1 MFFIRNFHNPFFM
14 THWLKNNP
22 HLLSGGF
29 KGIEKE
35 SLRID
40 TKGLISKT
48 VHPYALGSA
57 LTHSEITTDYS
68 EALIELITPPFS
80 DIRDTLKTL
89 QNIHQFVYENLDGEH
104 LLCASMPCGID
115 GDDSIR
121 IAEYGA
127 SNIGQMKHV
136 YRHGLWH
143 RYGRTMQAIAGIH
156 FNYSVPE
163 PLWEFLHHQS
173 KKPESLA
180 DFKNA
185 AYFGL
190 IRNFQRI
197 GWIILYLFGASPAIC
212 KNFFKSRPALMT
224 QFEEFDD
231 GTLYHPFATSLR
243 MSDIGYK
250 SKNQANLAIDY
261 NTLDGYVRSLS
272 AAISTPYADYER
284 IGISENG
291 IYKQLNTNILQIE
304 NEFYSIM
311 RPKQIALSG
320 EKPTSALRRGGVKYV
335 EMRALDLNP
344 FHPLGINESTSR
356 FIEALLLTCLL
367 TDSPEINA
375 NELCINNSNQL
386 IVANSG
392 RKPDVELVKNG
403 QTITLQ
409 NWAREILISMEPIC
423 EALDSTETVQPY
435 SRSLMLQR
443 ELVDDSRLTPSARML
458 TAMRE
463 SKKPFAGF
471 ALNQSA
477 KLAAFFA
484 EQSLNDATRQEFI
497 TSVKDSHAKQSE
509 LETAPQ
515 LPFEEF
521 LQRYFSGDAVNSF
534 STH

>member
-1 MFFIRNFHNPFFM
+1 MIS
-14 THWLKNNP
+14 WLKDNP

-35 SLRID
+35 SLRIN
-40 TKGLISKT
+40 TQGLISQT
-48 VHPYALGSA
+48 LHPHALGST
-57 LTHSEITTDYS
+57 LTHSQITTDYS

-89 QNIHQFVYENLDGEH
+89 QHIHQFVYENLGDEQ

-115 GDDSIR
+115 GDESIR
-121 IAEYGA
+121 IAEYGT
-127 SNIGQMKHV
+127 SNIGRMKHV

-163 PLWEFLHHQS
+163 PLWEFLHEKSGKSQS
-173 KKPESLA
+173 FS

-197 GWIILYLFGASPAIC
+197 GWLILYLFGASPAIC

-224 QFEEFDD
+224 QFEEFDN
-231 GTLYHPFATSLR
+231 GTLFHPYATSLR

-261 NTLDGYVRSLS
+261 NSLDGYVESLS
-272 AAISTPYADYER
+272 AAISTPYAEYEK
-284 IGISENG
+284 IGVCENDE
-291 IYKQLNTNILQIE
+291 YKQLNANILQIE

-320 EKPTSALRRGGVKYV
+320 EKPTSALRRGGVEYV

-344 FHPLGINESTSR
+344 FHPLGIDEPTAR

-367 TDSPEINA
+367 TDSPEITED
-375 NELCINNSNQL
+375 ELRVNNSNQL

-392 RKPDVELVKNG
+392 RKPNVELVKNVE
-403 QTITLQ
+403 TITLQ
-409 NWAREILISMEPIC
+409 KWAREILTTMQPIC
-423 EALDSTETVQPY
+423 EALDSTETNSPY
-435 SRSLMLQR
+435 SQSLTLQR
-443 ELVDDSRLTPSARML
+443 ELVENPDLTPSAKML
-458 TAMRE
+458 AAMRE
-463 SKKPFAGF
+463 HKKTFSCF
-471 ALNQSA
+471 TVNQSA
-477 KLAAFFA
+477 ELAKVFA
-484 EQSLNDATRQEFI
+484 QQSLDDITRQEFM
-497 TSVKDSHAKQSE
+497 KLAADSHAKQRE
-509 LETAPQ
+509 LEAMPQ
-515 LPFEEF
+515 LPFEQF
-521 LQRYFSGDAVNSF
+521 LQHYFAQS
-534 STH
+534 

>member
-1 MFFIRNFHNPFFM
+1 M

-35 SLRID
+35 SLRINAQ
-40 TKGLISKT
+40 GLISQT
-48 VHPYALGSA
+48 NHPHALGST
-57 LTHSEITTDYS
+57 LTHSQITTDYS
-68 EALIELITPPFS
+68 EALIELITPPFA

-89 QNIHQFVYENLDGEH
+89 QNIHQFVYENLDGEQ

-121 IAEYGA
+121 IAEYGN
-127 SNIGQMKHV
+127 SNIGRMKHV

-163 PLWEFLHHQS
+163 ALWAFLYE
-173 KKPESLA
+173 KNGKTESFA

-197 GWIILYLFGASPAIC
+197 GWLILYLFGASPAIC
-212 KNFFKSRPALMT
+212 KNFFKSRPSLMA
-224 QFEEFDD
+224 QFEEFDN
-231 GTLYHPFATSLR
+231 GTLYHPYATSLR

-250 SKNQANLAIDY
+250 SKNQANLAVDY
-261 NTLDGYVRSLS
+261 NSLNGYVESLS
-272 AAISTPYADYER
+272 EAISTPYADYEK
-284 IGISENG
+284 IGVCVEG
-291 IYKQLNTNILQIE
+291 EYKQLNANVLQIE

-320 EKPTSALRRGGVKYV
+320 EKPTSALRRGGVEYV

-344 FHPLGINESTSR
+344 FHPLGIDEPTAR

-375 NELCINNSNQL
+375 DELRVNNSNQL

-392 RKPDVELVKNG
+392 RKPNVELVKNG
-403 QTITLQ
+403 AAITLITLQ
-409 NWAREILISMEPIC
+409 NWAREILDSMQPIC
-423 EALDSTETVQPY
+423 EALDSTENVRPY
-435 SRSLMLQR
+435 SESLKLQR
-443 ELVDDSRLTPSARML
+443 ELVENSDLTPSAKVL
-458 TAMRE
+458 AAMRE
-463 SKKPFAGF
+463 NKKPFACF
-471 ALNQSA
+471 AVQQSA
-477 KLAAFFA
+477 ELAKNFATQSLDETTRQAFIKLAA
-484 EQSLNDATRQEFI
+484 E
-497 TSVKDSHAKQSE
+497 SHAKQAEIEAASSV
-509 LETAPQ
+509 
-515 LPFEEF
+515 PFEQF
-521 LQRYFSGDAVNSF
+521 LEQYFSS
-534 STH
+534 H